1 MTATG
6 YRKYHPR
13 LTADQILQMEAD
25 LRELYIQCRGRNI
38 RGLIKE
44 MKRRGHSGFNMTR
57 LYCGHLPRIKK
68 LRDLL
73 PKEQRAVFVR
83 LGKRIAFRVWL
94 AKTEPRWKWNKPFQ
108 KHLLDA
114 LDAFIKSGSRRLMI
128 FMPPRHGKSE
138 MVTVRY
144 SAWRLEKDPKLNI
157 IVGSYNQKLANRFS
171 RQIRRIVG
179 ERVPLAK
186 DRNAAAEWE
195 TSMGGG
201 VRAVGVGA
209 GVTGFGAD
217 LVMIDDPVKGRSHA
231 ESKAI
236 RDNTWEWYTDDLYT
250 RLEPKGAVV
259 LIQTRWHEDDLAGR
273 LIKGMQNGGDQW
285 DIVKLPAIAEDDDP
299 LGRQTGKALWPER
312 YDLKRLEQIK
322 QQQGSYSFNA
332 LYQQRPVSR
341 EGNVF
346 KREWFENIVSRAPQG
361 LAWAR
366 GYDLAVSTR
375 SSADYTASFRCAFD
389 REGNLYIADGFR
401 RRIEYPEQ
409 RRYVI
414 ERVRSEDNTVH
425 GIEKAL
431 HGQAL
436 VQDLRKDA
444 TLRGRSIQAIAVD
457 NDKFTRALAWAAL
470 AEEGKVRL
478 VQGTWIDA
486 FVDEI
491 CAFPDGQHDDQVDA
505 VSLAVRML
513 RRRKGKLLT
522 FA

>member
-1 MTATG
+1 MKNEIDI
-6 YRKYHPR
+6 RKVEKNNRTKPR
-13 LTADQILQMEAD
+13 RNRPGDFPRW
-25 LRELYIQCRGRNI
+25 LRETTPLGWVWKAKHHRFLFR
-38 RGLIKE
+38 
-44 MKRRGHSGFNMTR
+44 
-57 LYCGHLPRIKK
+57 HLHR
-68 LRDLL
+68 
-73 PKEQRAVFVR
+73 VTT
-83 LGKRIAFRVWL
+83 GKC
-94 AKTEPRWKWNKPFQ
+94 
-108 KHLLDA
+108 
-114 LDAFIKSGSRRLMI
+114 RRLMI

-138 MVTVRY
+138 TVTVRY
-144 SAWRLEKDPKLNI
+144 SAWRLENDPKLNI

-171 RQIRRIVG
+171 RRIRRIT
-179 ERVPLAK
+179 EEHIALSK
-186 DRNAAAEWE
+186 DRKAVDEWE
-195 TSMGGG
+195 TREGGG

-231 ESKAI
+231 ESKVI
-236 RDNTWEWYTDDLYT
+236 RDNTWEWYTDDIYT

-259 LIQTRWHEDDLAGR
+259 LIQTRWHQDDLAGR
-273 LIKGMQNGGDQW
+273 LKKAEANGGDHW
-285 DIVKLPAIAEDDDP
+285 DVVSLPAIAEADDP
-299 LGRQTGKALWPER
+299 LERKIGEALWPRRFDVKALER
-312 YDLKRLEQIK
+312 IK

-332 LYQQRPVSR
+332 LYQQRPVAR

-346 KREWFENIVSRAPQG
+346 KREWFEQVVSRAPQG
-361 LAWAR
+361 LSWAR

-389 REGNLYIADGFR
+389 AEGNLYIADGFR

-414 ERVRSEDNTVH
+414 ERVASEDSTIH

-457 NDKFTRALAWAAL
+457 SDKFTRALSWAAL

-478 VQGTWIDA
+478 VEGTWIDS

-491 CAFPDGQHDDQVDA
+491 CSFPDGEHDDQVDA

-522 FA
+522 F